1 MKKMGLLALSLFVS
15 AGFALA
21 QTGEV
26 TSVNIVGY
34 CQVAIAPS
42 GQVVMVGLN
51 FEGLNGASNTLANLM
66 GTNQLI
72 QSNLGAQADRIYIWD
87 PNKAG
92 GPGYYS
98 IFQKPNGNF
107 YSVTAPTI
115 ATNPVLFSGN
125 AFWIQS
131 ANSASNTHNILLMGA
146 VPLETSISSGFPQNL
161 VMFANPYSVPL
172 DINGTNINWIA
183 NGATAKNIS
192 AQADQIYVYNGGAYS
207 AYYLKLSDSQWH
219 NVIGNAVATNAIIP
233 VGAGAWYQAKNA
245 FTNSFAIPYSNN

>member
-1 MKKMGLLALSLFVS
+1 MKKLGLLVLSLCVG

-34 CQVAIAPS
+34 CQVTVPPS
-42 GQVVMVGLN
+42 GQFVMVGLN
-51 FEGLNGASNTLANLM
+51 FEGLNGASNTLSTLM

-72 QSNLGAQADRIYIWD
+72 QNNLSLQADRIFIYD

-125 AFWIQS
+125 AFWLQS
-131 ANSASNTHNILLMGA
+131 PNSATNSHNILLMGA
-146 VPLETSISSGFPQNL
+146 VPLETSIAAGYPQNFVTL
-161 VMFANPYSVPL
+161 
-172 DINGTNINWIA
+172 
-183 NGATAKNIS
+183 
-192 AQADQIYVYNGGAYS
+192 
-207 AYYLKLSDSQWH
+207 
-219 NVIGNAVATNAIIP
+219 
-233 VGAGAWYQAKNA
+233 
-245 FTNSFAIPYSNN
+245 

>member
-183 NGATAKNIS
+183 NGATAKKHIRS
-192 AQADQIYVYNGGAYS
+192 GGSDLCLQRWGLFSLLSKAKRLPMAQRYRQCRCYQCHNPSWCRCLVSSEKCIYQQLCNT
-207 AYYLKLSDSQWH
+207 L
-219 NVIGNAVATNAIIP
+219 
-233 VGAGAWYQAKNA
+233 
-245 FTNSFAIPYSNN
+245 

>member
-34 CQVAIAPS
+34 CQVTVPS
-42 GQVVMVGLN
+42 NGQFVMVGLN
-51 FEGLNGASNTLANLM
+51 FEGLSAPSNTLSTLM

-72 QSNLGAQADRIYIWD
+72 QSNLAVAADRLYIWD

-98 IFQKPNGNF
+98 IFQKPNGTF
-107 YSVTAPTI
+107 YSVTAPTV
-115 ATNPVLFSGN
+115 ATNPVLYSGN

-131 ANSASNTHNILLMGA
+131 PASTNNNTHNILLMGA
-146 VPLETSISSGFPQNL
+146 VPLETSIAAAFPQNFQ
-161 VMFANPYSVPL
+161 MFSNPYSTPL
-172 DINGTNINWIA
+172 DINGTNVNWIA
-183 NGATAKNIS
+183 AGATANNL
-192 AQADQIYVYNGGAYS
+192 APAADEIYIYNNGNYT
-207 AYYLKLSDSQWH
+207 AYYLTTNGWNFVVGKTY
-219 NVIGNAVATNAIIP
+219 ATNAVIP
-233 VGAGAWYQAKNA
+233 VGGAAWYLAKHA
-245 FTNSFAIPYSNN
+245 FTNSFAVPYSNN